1 METII
6 NSRGRNAAQRYVDIL
21 SDAGFKAVFGNQ
33 RNKQVLI
40 DLINAVLPPDRT
52 VREISYSTTE
62 IPGFTLANKSV
73 RLDLRCTGHD
83 GRKFI
88 VEVQCY
94 SQEHFFRR
102 CVEYAVK
109 VYDSGSLK
117 GGNNWSARKRLAEN
131 DDTLPGYDIPPVYF
145 IGLLNADLM
154 SFRDTEIWSDRFV
167 SEYTFREKL
176 SHDVQDE
183 TIFLMFV
190 ELNRFRKP
198 LGMCSSLID
207 KWCFALKHVN
217 GLDALPEG
225 MKTEVFER
233 FFEACEIARFDADT
247 KLNYEKDMVTER
259 DYYNIISTARK
270 TGKAEGLS
278 AGIQKGLES
287 GLKKGREEGLR
298 EGQYKI
304 ARTMKSMNLSADV
317 IAKATGLSESEIAA
331 L

>member
-33 RNKQVLI
+33 KNKQVLI
-40 DLINAVLPPDRT
+40 DLINAILPPDRT
-52 VREISYSTTE
+52 VRELSYSTTE

-102 CVEYAVK
+102 CVEYAAK

-117 GGNNWSARKRLAEN
+117 GGNNRSTRKRLAEN
-131 DDTLPGYDIPPVYF
+131 DDTPPGYDIPPVYF

-183 TIFLMFV
+183 TIFLM
-190 ELNRFRKP
+190 LNRFRKP

-270 TGKAEGLS
+270 TGKAEGMS
-278 AGIQKGLES
+278 AGL
-287 GLKKGREEGLR
+287 LKGREEGLI
-298 EGQYKI
+298 EGQSRERI
-304 ARTMKSMNLSADV
+304 N
-317 IAKATGLSESEIAA
+317 IAKAMKSKGLSSSMISDLTGLSESEIAA

>member
-1 METII
+1 
-6 NSRGRNAAQRYVDIL
+6 
-21 SDAGFKAVFGNQ
+21 
-33 RNKQVLI
+33 
-40 DLINAVLPPDRT
+40 
-52 VREISYSTTE
+52 
-62 IPGFTLANKSV
+62 
-73 RLDLRCTGHD
+73 
-83 GRKFI
+83 
-88 VEVQCY
+88 
-94 SQEHFFRR
+94 
-102 CVEYAVK
+102 
-109 VYDSGSLK
+109 
-117 GGNNWSARKRLAEN
+117 
-131 DDTLPGYDIPPVYF
+131 
-145 IGLLNADLM
+145 M
-154 SFRDTEIWSDRFV
+154 SFRDTEIWDDRFV

-207 KWCFALKHVN
+207 KWCFALKHIN

-270 TGKAEGLS
+270 TGKAEGMS
-278 AGIQKGLES
+278 AGL
-287 GLKKGREEGLR
+287 LKGREEGLI
-298 EGQYKI
+298 EGQSRERI
-304 ARTMKSMNLSADV
+304 N
-317 IAKATGLSESEIAA
+317 IAKAMKSKGLSSSMISDLTGLSESEIAA

>member
-62 IPGFTLANKSV
+62 IPGFTLVNKSV
-73 RLDLRCTGHD
+73 RLDLRCTGLD

-131 DDTLPGYDIPPVYF
+131 DYTLPGYDIPPVYF

-154 SFRDTEIWSDRFV
+154 SFRDSEIWDDRFV

-183 TIFLMFV
+183 TIFL
-190 ELNRFRKP
+190 
-198 LGMCSSLID
+198 I
-207 KWCFALKHVN
+207 
-217 GLDALPEG
+217 ALPEG

-278 AGIQKGLES
+278 AGL
-287 GLKKGREEGLR
+287 LKGREEGLI
-298 EGQYKI
+298 EGQSRKRI
-304 ARTMKSMNLSADV
+304 N
-317 IAKATGLSESEIAA
+317 IAKAMKSKGLSSSMISDLTGLSESEIAA

>member
-62 IPGFTLANKSV
+62 IPGFTLVNKSV
-73 RLDLRCTGHD
+73 RLDLRCTGLD

-131 DDTLPGYDIPPVYF
+131 DYTLPGYDIPPVYF

-154 SFRDTEIWSDRFV
+154 SFRDSEIWDDRFV

-190 ELNRFRKP
+190 ELNR
-198 LGMCSSLID
+198 
-207 KWCFALKHVN
+207 
-217 GLDALPEG
+217 ALPEG

-278 AGIQKGLES
+278 AGL
-287 GLKKGREEGLR
+287 LKGREEGLI
-298 EGQYKI
+298 EGQSRKRI
-304 ARTMKSMNLSADV
+304 N
-317 IAKATGLSESEIAA
+317 IAKAMKSKGLSSSMISDLTGLSESEIAA